1 MAAMVDVRPVINV
14 IGVLVMLLGMTMV
27 FPLIIDLL
35 RDNDEWVVFLQ
46 SGLITFVV
54 GAMLYMATNT
64 ETHQGLTLQ
73 QTFLLT
79 TGVWVALPVFGAIPF
94 IMGTTNASFTD
105 AFFEAMSGLTTT
117 GATVFEG
124 LDDLPEGL
132 LFWRAIL
139 QWLGGIGIIVVA
151 MVFLPEL
158 RVGGMQI
165 FRSEGFDTFGKILP
179 RATEIAS
186 RVAWLYVGLTAACA
200 TLYLATG
207 MNTFD
212 AASHAMTTIA
222 TGGFSTRDA
231 SFAAFAPGAE
241 YVGALFMC
249 LAALPFVRYVQLLD
263 GNTKPFFQDTQIW
276 SFLGIIGVVVFTL
289 TLWMW
294 SFQTTWEVGFRK
306 ALFNAISIITGTGF
320 ASSDYNT
327 WGAFAVV
334 LFFYAGLIGG
344 CAGSTS
350 CSVKV
355 FRYQL
360 LFAAIKSQI
369 KAIYSP
375 NGVFRP
381 RYQGRIVGSDVL
393 NSVLSFFVIFFL
405 TLGILAVALS
415 MTGLDMITSVS
426 GAAAALANIG
436 PGLGDQIGPAGN
448 YADINFTAKWI
459 LVIAMLV
466 GRLELLAVYTLFTLR
481 FWRA

>member
-1 MAAMVDVRPVINV
+1 MIDIRPVINV
-14 IGVLVMLLGMTMV
+14 IGILVALLGLTMA
-27 FPLIIDLL
+27 FPMAVDIL
-35 RDNDEWVVFLQ
+35 RDNDHWVIFLR
-46 SGLITFVV
+46 SGVITIVL
-54 GAMLYMATNT
+54 G
-64 ETHQGLTLQ
+64 GLMYFLTPSAGEKGLSLQ

-94 IMGTTNASFTD
+94 VAGATDASFTD

-117 GATVFEG
+117 GATVFSG

-212 AASHAMTTIA
+212 AVSHAMSTVA

-231 SFAAFAPGAE
+231 SFAAFSPGAE
-241 YVGALFMC
+241 YVGAVFMC

-263 GNTKPFFQDTQIW
+263 GKPGPLFRDSQVTAFLLIVFFSVAALSMWLW
-276 SFLGIIGVVVFTL
+276 SLQVD
-289 TLWMW
+289 
-294 SFQTTWEVGFRK
+294 WEAGFRK
-306 ALFNAISIITGTGF
+306 ALFNAVSIITGTGF
-320 ASSDYNT
+320 ASADYNT

-360 LFAAIKSQI
+360 LFSAIKSQI
-369 KAIYSP
+369 QSIYSP
-375 NGVFRP
+375 RGVFRP
-381 RYQGRIVGSDVL
+381 RYQGRLVGPDVL
-393 NSVLSFFVIFFL
+393 NSVLSFFVVFFL
-405 TLGILAVALS
+405 SLGLLAVGLS
-415 MTGLDMITSVS
+415 MTGLDLVTSVS

-436 PGLGDQIGPAGN
+436 PGLGDQIGPSGN
-448 YADINFTAKWI
+448 YADINTTAKWLLSI
-459 LVIAMLV
+459 GMLV
-466 GRLELLAVYTLFTLR
+466 GRLELLAVLALFTLQ